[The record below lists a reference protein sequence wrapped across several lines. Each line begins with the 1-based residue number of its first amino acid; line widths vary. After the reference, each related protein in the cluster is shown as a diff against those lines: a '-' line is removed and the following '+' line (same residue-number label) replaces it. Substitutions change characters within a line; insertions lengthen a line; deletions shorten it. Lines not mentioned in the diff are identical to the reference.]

1 MNEMLRTILDM
12 DKEARKKLEEAE
24 NYRRE
29 AVAGLSAKK
38 AAVVEDET
46 RKAKESAQRRSA
58 TRKSEGEK
66 NLAEIKERNRK
77 ITDNLNSLYEKN
89 ADRWVEEIVNNVT
102 KI

>member
-1 MNEMLRTILDM
+1 MNEMLKTILDI

-46 RKAKESAQRRSA
+46 RKAKESAQRRSD
-58 TRKSEGEK
+58 TRKSENEK
-66 NLAEIKERNRK
+66 NLTEIKEKNKK
-77 ITDNLNSLYEKN
+77 ITDNLNALYEKN
-89 ADRWVEEIVNNVT
+89 ADKWVEEIVNNVT